1 MKIWFLT
8 LSLVLLSQRVFCTI
22 EGIIRS
28 GFPELHVTYDGSHKA
43 SFGNDISPSTASSK
57 PSLSWNAEPEAL
69 YTVIMVD
76 LDAPSKKDP
85 SLSEFLH
92 WLVVNI
98 HGQSINSGH
107 ELASYRGP
115 RPPVGSGPHR
125 YYFLVFKQKNPIP
138 KKDVESRP
146 RFDAL
151 AFARQNGM
159 GDPIAGNFFKA
170 QND

>member
-1 MKIWFLT
+1 MMNVWNT
-8 LSLVLLSQRVFCTI
+8 LKSTKLFNCQSNAVHFY
-22 EGIIRS
+22 EE
-28 GFPELHVTYDGSHKA
+28 PELSGLLIEFSV
-43 SFGNDISPSTASSK
+43 K
-57 PSLSWNAEPEAL
+57 PCS
-69 YTVIMVD
+69 D

-115 RPPVGSGPHR
+115 RPPKGSGPHR
-125 YYFLVFKQKNPIP
+125 YYFLVFKQKNQIP
-138 KKDVESRP
+138 RKEVESRP